1 MRVGQRARG
10 SVLGRTGGLYGTG
23 QESSLAEKP
32 TALTDAPT
40 THVPAKTRFWQP
52 VTCGTQSATK
62 GLNLRSGPELKS
74 SEDRMLWTLFVILL
88 FLWGIGLA
96 TSFTLS
102 GFIHLLPLMAGV
114 VALVGTI
121 QRRQLTS

>member
-1 MRVGQRARG
+1 
-10 SVLGRTGGLYGTG
+10 
-23 QESSLAEKP
+23 
-32 TALTDAPT
+32 
-40 THVPAKTRFWQP
+40 
-52 VTCGTQSATK
+52 
-62 GLNLRSGPELKS
+62 
-74 SEDRMLWTLFVILL
+74 MLWTLFVILL

-102 GFIHLLPLMAGV
+102 GFIHLLPLMAAV